1 MSKALRSVAP
11 KDTKFDLKGVKKSK
25 ESDLKLGDEPGVDYA
40 PKAKDDRDFVAAH
53 KIEKH
58 EDRVGNGDDV
68 YKGKTKQVDMSNHG
82 YKSPADQKVYEAAK
96 MTCEACGNMY
106 EGDSCDC
113 GKMKKGSK
121 KLILS
126 GGKKNLGEV
135 LTKKT
140 SAGEVISDFVHS
152 DNPKFAGKSK
162 AERTKMAL
170 GAYYGMHPEKKK
182 MNEEADFEYEMARNE
197 LETAS
202 RAIDRLMKHLKGEGQ
217 LEAWVQS
224 KITKGSDYLDTVA
237 DYMDSLKEEL
247 AMPMLEGGKKN
258 KKTKAESAPAD
269 TPITYGASFST
280 NGPDGRV

>member
-1 MSKALRSVAP
+1 MAK
-11 KDTKFDLKGVKKSK
+11 DLKNILAGKKSSK
-25 ESDLKLGDEPGVDYA
+25 EEKMDLSNWEKS
-40 PKAKDDRDFVAAH
+40 KDGQAFAAQH

-58 EDRVGNGDDV
+58 ADRVHNEDDV
-68 YKGKTKQVDMSNHG
+68 YKGKTKEAK
-82 YKSPADQKVYEAAK
+82 YKKQSDSVYESK
-96 MTCEACGNMY
+96 MKCESCGNMY

-113 GKMKKGSK
+113 GKMNTKGSK

-126 GGKKNLGEV
+126 GSKKKLDEV

-140 SAGEVISDFVHS
+140 SSGEVIHDFVHS

-182 MNEEADFEYEMARNE
+182 INEEPDFEFEMARNE

-202 RAIDRLMKHLKGEGQ
+202 RAIERLMKHLKGEGQ

-247 AMPMLEGGKKN
+247 AMPMLEGGKKKK
-258 KKTKAESAPAD
+258 KKTEKESAPAD
-269 TPITYGASFST
+269 TPMTYGGSFSS
-280 NGPDGRV
+280 NGSDGRV